1 LISCAKKAS
10 RSPYCRQFPQENIPH
25 FHFPF
30 FPLYLLNFGAEYY
43 IIISYI
49 FYVAGNPFFITEEKE
64 GAAVKD
70 LPLFV
75 FLTQLGLSVALP
87 LGGFIFLGI
96 WLRQR
101 FDLGVW
107 VVLAGIFLG
116 IVSAVDGLRVS
127 LKAMERMTEN
137 KKQDPPPVSFN
148 DHQ

>member
-1 LISCAKKAS
+1 MPGSQGFEVNTMPIAC
-10 RSPYCRQFPQENIPH
+10 
-25 FHFPF
+25 FPF
-30 FPLYLLNFGAEYY
+30 FPLYLLNFGVEYC

-49 FYVAGNPFFITEEKE
+49 FYIAGNPFFITEEKE
-64 GAAVKD
+64 GVAVKD

-127 LKAMERMTEN
+127 LKAMARMTED
-137 KKQDPPPVSFN
+137 KKKDPPPVSFN